1 MLDDVV
7 FGRNYFESAWTDYS
21 SIATII
27 LAVINQL
34 IEVLCW
40 ELREYCREF
49 SLGNSLVGKSSVIFY
64 K

>member
-1 MLDDVV
+1 MML
-7 FGRNYFESAWTDYS
+7 FLGE
-21 SIATII
+21 II
-27 LAVINQL
+27 LNLPELVTPVLPLLAVINQL

>member
-1 MLDDVV
+1 MML
-7 FGRNYFESAWTDYS
+7 FLGE
-21 SIATII
+21 II
-27 LAVINQL
+27 LNLPELVTPVLAVINQL

-49 SLGNSLVGKSSVIFY
+49 SLGNSLVAKSSEIFY